1 MIVITIEATV
11 NLHDC
16 CNKLFRLK
24 TESAEKVFTTEELL
38 KFWDNEEFNRKILAY
53 VENEVLDSGHQ
64 FLYEIGLTFKDIIT
78 CTDKAKRLYTA
89 LYLNWLVA
97 KLVEDSEQ

>member
-1 MIVITIEATV
+1 MIVITIESTL
-11 NLHDC
+11 NINDC
-16 CNKLFRLK
+16 FGKILRLRK
-24 TESAEKVFTTEELL
+24 ESAEKVFTTEELL
-38 KFWDNEEFNRKILAY
+38 RFWDNEELNRKILAY

-64 FLYEIGLTFKDIIT
+64 FLYEIGLSFKDIIT

-97 KLVEDSEQ
+97 RLVEDSEQ

>member
-16 CNKLFRLK
+16 CNKLFRLIN
-24 TESAEKVFTTEELL
+24 ESAEKVFTTEELL
-38 KFWDNEEFNRKILAY
+38 KFWDNETFNQKILAY

-97 KLVEDSEQ
+97 RLVEDSEQ

>member
-11 NLHDC
+11 NLYDC

-24 TESAEKVFTTEELL
+24 NESAEKVFTTEELL
-38 KFWDNEEFNRKILAY
+38 RFWDNETFNQKILAY
-53 VENEVLDSGHQ
+53 VENEVLDNGHQ

>member
-1 MIVITIEATV
+1 MIVITIESSL
-11 NLHDC
+11 NINDC
-16 CNKLFRLK
+16 FGKILRLRK
-24 TESAEKVFTTEELL
+24 ESAEKVFTTEELL
-38 KFWDNEEFNRKILAY
+38 RFWDNEELNRKILTY
-53 VENEVLDSGHQ
+53 VENSGHQ

-97 KLVEDSEQ
+97 KLVDDAEQ

>member
-1 MIVITIEATV
+1 MIVITIESTV

-38 KFWDNEEFNRKILAY
+38 KIWDNETFNKKILAY

-97 KLVEDSEQ
+97 KLVDDAEQ

>member
-16 CNKLFRLK
+16 CNNLFRLIN
-24 TESAEKVFTTEELL
+24 ESAEKVFTTEELL
-38 KFWDNEEFNRKILAY
+38 KFWDNEEFNQKILAY

-64 FLYEIGLTFKDIIT
+64 FLYEIGLSFKDIIT
-78 CTDKAKRLYTA
+78 CTDKAKRIYTA

-97 KLVEDSEQ
+97 KLVDDAEQ

>member
-24 TESAEKVFTTEELL
+24 NESAEKVFTT
-38 KFWDNEEFNRKILAY
+38 DNEEFNRKILAY

>member
-1 MIVITIEATV
+1 MIVITIESTL
-11 NLHDC
+11 NINDC
-16 CNKLFRLK
+16 FGKILRLK

-38 KFWDNEEFNRKILAY
+38 KFWNNEEFNRKILAY
-53 VENEVLDSGHQ
+53 VENEVLDNGHQ

-78 CTDKAKRLYTA
+78 RTDKAKRIYTA